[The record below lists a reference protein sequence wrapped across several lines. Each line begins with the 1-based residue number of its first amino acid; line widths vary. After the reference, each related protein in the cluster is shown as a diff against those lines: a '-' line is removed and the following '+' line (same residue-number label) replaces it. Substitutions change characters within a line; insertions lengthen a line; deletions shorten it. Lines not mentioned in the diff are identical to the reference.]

1 MSAIAGIVHF
11 DGTPVARQDLER
23 MSQALEP
30 FGRDGQRIVVGNGLG
45 FVVRTT
51 LLTPEDR
58 LDHQPVTLAEHDT
71 LLFDGRLDNR
81 PELIRL
87 LGLSESEGRMLAD
100 STLAARAWER
110 WGRDSL
116 IRMIGQFGLAHWS
129 SAARRLI
136 LARSAP
142 RGRQLYFCRQGARLY
157 FASAPHGL
165 FALPQVPRELNESAI
180 GDLLLLN
187 DSEGETLYRNIE
199 LVQSS
204 RWAEFRIDASESRRY
219 WYADPNHHFSFKREE
234 EVWEAFQT
242 LFEEVVVS
250 HLRSIHPIGVQM
262 SGGLDSAAVAGQ
274 AAHILAK
281 RGQTLR
287 GYTRIPAPGALLRP
301 DGLTYSN
308 ERSKV
313 ELIAHMHP
321 NLRTNFVHAGDEPVL
336 DGLGSYFLSSYSSG
350 PLSPTFLTGYS
361 VLYRRAAD
369 DGVRVLLTG
378 AAGNGT
384 FSYDGIPRLRA
395 LFRQGRWFNLYR
407 ELRGLDHFLGHSHG
421 LFKHQIFELTG
432 LNDLRNLLA
441 RLRNRHKEHFSS
453 AGLAIKES
461 FVKSSG
467 ALERKRNQKHGLEY
481 WGRLSGWEWRA
492 QAFDGNGWFGADAK
506 LAQYGLDSR
515 DPTVDRRIVE
525 FCLALP
531 DEIFLKDGIDR
542 RLARLGLA
550 HLIPVSVRM
559 DPARGLQDVDWH
571 FRMHKQSTAIAQA
584 IDQLTNDATVG
595 SYLDLPAIRAQWQ
608 EFETIDVRHAP
619 FAEWVR
625 YQRGLMGAIELGL
638 FIRWFEHGN

>member
-11 DGTPVARQDLER
+11 DGAPVPRQDLER
-23 MSQALEP
+23 MGQALEP
-30 FGRDGQRIVVGNGLG
+30 FGRDGQRIVVGDGVG

-51 LLTPEDR
+51 LMTPEDR
-58 LDHQPVTLAEHDT
+58 MDRQPVSLGGKDT

-81 PELIRL
+81 PDLIRL

-100 STLAARAWER
+100 SALAARAWGS

-116 IRMIGQFGLAHWS
+116 VKMIGQFGLAYW
-129 SAARRLI
+129 SAADSRLI

-219 WYADPNHHFSFKREE
+219 WNADPNRRFNFKREE
-234 EVWEAFQT
+234 EVWEAFQP
-242 LFEEVVVS
+242 LFEEVVES

-281 RGQTLR
+281 KGQLLH
-287 GYTRIPAPGALLRP
+287 GYTRIPAPGTVLRP

-308 ERSKV
+308 ERPKV
-313 ELIAHMHP
+313 ELIAQMHP
-321 NLRTNFVHAGDEPVL
+321 NLRTHFVHAGDEPVL
-336 DGLGSYFLSSYSSG
+336 DGMSSYFSSSYGSG
-350 PLSPTFLTGYS
+350 PLSPTFLSGYD
-361 VLYRRAAD
+361 VLYRHAAG

-395 LFRQGRWFNLYR
+395 LRRQGRWLNLYR
-407 ELRGLDHFLGHSHG
+407 ELRALDRFLGHSHG
-421 LFKHQIFELTG
+421 IFKQQVFELTG
-432 LNDLRNLLA
+432 INDVRNLLA
-441 RLRNRHKEHFSS
+441 RLRGRLKEPLSPAS
-453 AGLAIKES
+453 LAIRES
-461 FVKSSG
+461 FAQRSG
-467 ALERKRNQKHGLEY
+467 ALERARTQKHGLKY
-481 WGRLSGWEWRA
+481 WGGLSGWDWRA

-515 DPTVDRRIVE
+515 DPTGDRRVVE
-525 FCLALP
+525 FCLSLP
-531 DEIFLKDGIDR
+531 DEVFLKDGIDR

-550 HLIPVSVRM
+550 HLIPTIVRM

-571 FRMHKQSTAIAQA
+571 FRLRSQA
-584 IDQLTNDATVG
+584 TKITLVLDQLANDASLA
-595 SYLDLPAIRAQWQ
+595 SYLDLAAMRTQW
-608 EFETIDVRHAP
+608 EKFETIDWRKAP
-619 FAEWVR
+619 LAEWIR
-625 YQRGLMGAIELGL
+625 YQRGLMGAMELGL
-638 FIRWFEHGN
+638 FIRWFDHRN